1 MAMIYCKLIMCRN
14 KLSDERGIIVMKF
27 IKVSITKFL
36 VFALIGIMAVAG
48 IGYKIYIDHLN
59 KQYQQSPE
67 YSLKIIYESIQNGDP
82 DTFFKYV
89 DGEGILHRIYD
100 PYIEKLLKESDG
112 RNISQT
118 NSKGETK
125 ILNLGEALLFTAID
139 NYYLDVKEVLLNQD
153 LKAHIPHRP
162 DPKDPFKD
170 NLQTLK
176 EVGRYELIS
185 IEEKNK
191 KDGVVNIEIRALD
204 TKTNETK
211 VLPVEMTQM
220 DNKMWRVTG
229 YDYKTYSLP
238 YDGFD
243 RI

>member
-1 MAMIYCKLIMCRN
+1 
-14 KLSDERGIIVMKF
+14 MKF
-27 IKVSITKFL
+27 KQIGVVKSILGIL
-36 VFALIGIMAVAG
+36 VVIGIVVSAG
-48 IGYKIYIDHLN
+48 YGLYYQFVYKE
-59 KQYQQSPE
+59 SPE
-67 YSLKIIYESIQNGDP
+67 YSLRVVYNAIQNGEP
-82 DTFFKYV
+82 DTFFVMV
-89 DGEGILHRIYD
+89 DGEGILHKVFD

-139 NYYLDVKEVLLNQD
+139 NYYLDVKEVLLKQD
-153 LKAHIPHRP
+153 LRSHIPNRP
-162 DPKDPFKD
+162 DTKDPFKD

-185 IEEKNK
+185 IEEINKNN
-191 KDGVVNIEIRALD
+191 GVVNIEIRALD
-204 TKTNETK
+204 KKTNETK
-211 VLPVEMTQM
+211 VLPIEMTQM
-220 DNKMWRVTG
+220 DNKMWRITG

>member
-1 MAMIYCKLIMCRN
+1 MVERN
-14 KLSDERGIIVMKF
+14 DEMLMKFKQLGIIKG
-27 IKVSITKFL
+27 ILSI
-36 VFALIGIMAVAG
+36 VIVIGILVGAG
-48 IGYKIYIDHLN
+48 YGLYYQFVYK
-59 KQYQQSPE
+59 QSPE
-67 YSLKIIYESIQNGDP
+67 YSLRVIYKAIQDGDT
-82 DTFFKYV
+82 DTFFAMV
-89 DGEGILHRIYD
+89 DGEGILHKVFD

-185 IEEKNK
+185 IKEKNK
-191 KDGVVNIEIRALD
+191 NDGVVNIEIRALD

-211 VLPVEMTQM
+211 VFPVEMTQM

>member
-1 MAMIYCKLIMCRN
+1 MVERN
-14 KLSDERGIIVMKF
+14 DEMLMKF
-27 IKVSITKFL
+27 KQLGIAKSILSIMVVIGVLVS
-36 VFALIGIMAVAG
+36 AG
-48 IGYKIYIDHLN
+48 YGLYYQFVYK
-59 KQYQQSPE
+59 QSPE
-67 YSLKIIYESIQNGDP
+67 YSLQVLYKAIQDGDT
-82 DTFFKYV
+82 DTFFAMV
-89 DGEGILHRIYD
+89 DGEGILHRVFD

-139 NYYLDVKEVLLNQD
+139 SYYLDVKEVLLNQD
-153 LKAHIPHRP
+153 LRTHIPHRA

-176 EVGRYELIS
+176 EIGRYELIS

-191 KDGVVNIEIRALD
+191 NDGVVNIEIRALD

-211 VLPVEMTQM
+211 VFPIEMTQM
-220 DNKMWRVTG
+220 DNKMWRITG

>member
-1 MAMIYCKLIMCRN
+1 
-14 KLSDERGIIVMKF
+14 MKF
-27 IKVSITKFL
+27 KQIGVVKSILGIL
-36 VFALIGIMAVAG
+36 VVIGIVVSAG
-48 IGYKIYIDHLN
+48 YGLYYQFVYKE
-59 KQYQQSPE
+59 SPE
-67 YSLKIIYESIQNGDP
+67 YTLRVVYNAIQNGDP
-82 DTFFKYV
+82 DTFFVMV
-89 DGEGILHRIYD
+89 DGEGILHKVFD

-153 LKAHIPHRP
+153 LRSHIPNRP

-191 KDGVVNIEIRALD
+191 NNGVVNIEIRALD
-204 TKTNETK
+204 KKTNETK
-211 VLPVEMTQM
+211 VLPIEMTQM
-220 DNKMWRVTG
+220 DNKMWRITG

>member
-1 MAMIYCKLIMCRN
+1 MVERN
-14 KLSDERGIIVMKF
+14 DEMLMKF
-27 IKVSITKFL
+27 KQLGVVKGILSI
-36 VFALIGIMAVAG
+36 VIVIGILVGAG
-48 IGYKIYIDHLN
+48 YGLYYQYVYK
-59 KQYQQSPE
+59 QSPE
-67 YSLKIIYESIQNGDP
+67 YSLRVIYKAIQDGDT
-82 DTFFKYV
+82 DTFFAMV
-89 DGEGILHRIYD
+89 DGEGILHKVFD

-185 IEEKNK
+185 IKEKNK
-191 KDGVVNIEIRALD
+191 NDGVVNIEIRALD

-211 VLPVEMTQM
+211 VFPVEMTQM

>member
-1 MAMIYCKLIMCRN
+1 
-14 KLSDERGIIVMKF
+14 MKF
-27 IKVSITKFL
+27 KQLGIVKGMLSI
-36 VFALIGIMAVAG
+36 VIVIGILVGAG
-48 IGYKIYIDHLN
+48 YGLYYQFVYK
-59 KQYQQSPE
+59 QSPE
-67 YSLKIIYESIQNGDP
+67 YSLRVIYKAIQDGDT
-82 DTFFKYV
+82 DTFFAMV
-89 DGEGILHRIYD
+89 DGEGILHKVFD

-185 IEEKNK
+185 IKEKNK
-191 KDGVVNIEIRALD
+191 NDGVVNIEIRALD

-211 VLPVEMTQM
+211 VFPVEMTQM

>member
-1 MAMIYCKLIMCRN
+1 MLMKFKQLGIVKGV
-14 KLSDERGIIVMKF
+14 LSIIV
-27 IKVSITKFL
+27 V
-36 VFALIGIMAVAG
+36 IGILVGAG
-48 IGYKIYIDHLN
+48 YGLYYQFVYK
-59 KQYQQSPE
+59 QSPE
-67 YSLKIIYESIQNGDP
+67 YSLRVIYKAIQDGDT
-82 DTFFKYV
+82 DTFFAMV
-89 DGEGILHRIYD
+89 DGEGILHKVFD

-153 LKAHIPHRP
+153 LKSHIPHRP

-176 EVGRYELIS
+176 EVDRYELIS
-185 IEEKNK
+185 IEEKNRNN
-191 KDGVVNIEIRALD
+191 GVVNIEIRALD

-211 VLPVEMTQM
+211 VFPIEMTQM
-220 DNKMWRVTG
+220 DNKMWRITG
-229 YDYKTYSLP
+229 YDYKTYDLP

>member
-1 MAMIYCKLIMCRN
+1 ML
-14 KLSDERGIIVMKF
+14 MKF
-27 IKVSITKFL
+27 KQLGIAKSILSIMVVIGVL
-36 VFALIGIMAVAG
+36 VGAG
-48 IGYKIYIDHLN
+48 YGLYYQFVYK
-59 KQYQQSPE
+59 QSPE
-67 YSLKIIYESIQNGDP
+67 YSLQVLYKAIQDGDT
-82 DTFFKYV
+82 DTFFMMV
-89 DGEGILHRIYD
+89 DGEGILHKVFD

-139 NYYLDVKEVLLNQD
+139 SYYLDVKEVLLNQD
-153 LKAHIPHRP
+153 LRTHIPHRA

-176 EVGRYELIS
+176 EIGRYELIS

-191 KDGVVNIEIRALD
+191 NDGVVNIEIRALD

-211 VLPVEMTQM
+211 VFPIEMTQM
-220 DNKMWRVTG
+220 DNKMWRITG

>member
-1 MAMIYCKLIMCRN
+1 MLMKFKQFGIVKGV
-14 KLSDERGIIVMKF
+14 LSIIV
-27 IKVSITKFL
+27 V
-36 VFALIGIMAVAG
+36 IGILVGAG
-48 IGYKIYIDHLN
+48 YGLYYQFVYK
-59 KQYQQSPE
+59 QSPE
-67 YSLKIIYESIQNGDP
+67 YSLRVIYKAIQDGDT
-82 DTFFKYV
+82 DIFFAMV
-89 DGEGILHRIYD
+89 DGEGILHKVFD

-153 LKAHIPHRP
+153 LKSHIPHRP

-185 IEEKNK
+185 IEEKNRNN
-191 KDGVVNIEIRALD
+191 GVVNIEIRALD

-211 VLPVEMTQM
+211 VFPIEMTQM
-220 DNKMWRVTG
+220 DNKMWRITG
-229 YDYKTYSLP
+229 YDYKTYDLP

>member
-1 MAMIYCKLIMCRN
+1 ML
-14 KLSDERGIIVMKF
+14 MKF
-27 IKVSITKFL
+27 KQIGVVKSILGIL
-36 VFALIGIMAVAG
+36 VVIGIVVSAG
-48 IGYKIYIDHLN
+48 YGLYYQFVYKE
-59 KQYQQSPE
+59 SPE
-67 YSLKIIYESIQNGDP
+67 YSLRVVYNAIHNGDP
-82 DTFFKYV
+82 DTFFVMV
-89 DGEGILHRIYD
+89 DGEGILHKVFD

-153 LKAHIPHRP
+153 LRSHIPNRP

-191 KDGVVNIEIRALD
+191 NNGVVNIEIRALD
-204 TKTNETK
+204 KKTNETK
-211 VLPVEMTQM
+211 VLPIEMTQM
-220 DNKMWRVTG
+220 DNKMWRITG

>member
-1 MAMIYCKLIMCRN
+1 
-14 KLSDERGIIVMKF
+14 MKF
-27 IKVSITKFL
+27 KQIGVVKSILGIL
-36 VFALIGIMAVAG
+36 VVIGIVVSAG
-48 IGYKIYIDHLN
+48 YGLYYQFVYKE
-59 KQYQQSPE
+59 SPE
-67 YSLKIIYESIQNGDP
+67 YSLRVVYNAIQNGEP
-82 DTFFKYV
+82 DTFFVMV
-89 DGEGILHRIYD
+89 DGEGILHKVFD

-139 NYYLDVKEVLLNQD
+139 NYYLDVKEVLLKQD
-153 LKAHIPHRP
+153 LRSHIPNRP

-185 IEEKNK
+185 IEEINKNN
-191 KDGVVNIEIRALD
+191 GVVNIEIRALD
-204 TKTNETK
+204 KKTNETK
-211 VLPVEMTQM
+211 VLPIEMTQM
-220 DNKMWRVTG
+220 DNKMWRITG

>member
-1 MAMIYCKLIMCRN
+1 MLMKFKQL
-14 KLSDERGIIVMKF
+14 GIIKSVLSM
-27 IKVSITKFL
+27 IAVIGAL
-36 VFALIGIMAVAG
+36 VG
-48 IGYKIYIDHLN
+48 IGYGLH
-59 KQYQQSPE
+59 YQFVYKQSPE
-67 YSLKIIYESIQNGDP
+67 YSLCILYKAIQDGDT
-82 DTFFKYV
+82 DTFFAMV
-89 DGEGILHRIYD
+89 DGEGILHRVFD

-191 KDGVVNIEIRALD
+191 NDGVVNIEIRALD

-211 VLPVEMTQM
+211 VFPIEMTQM

>member
-1 MAMIYCKLIMCRN
+1 MLMKFKQVGIAKSI
-14 KLSDERGIIVMKF
+14 LSIIVV
-27 IKVSITKFL
+27 IGVL
-36 VFALIGIMAVAG
+36 VGAG
-48 IGYKIYIDHLN
+48 YGLYYQFVYK
-59 KQYQQSPE
+59 QSPE
-67 YSLKIIYESIQNGDP
+67 YSLQVLYKAIQDGDT
-82 DTFFKYV
+82 DTFFAMV
-89 DGEGILHRIYD
+89 DGEGILHKVFD

-139 NYYLDVKEVLLNQD
+139 SYYLDVKEVLLNQD
-153 LKAHIPHRP
+153 LRTHIPHRP

-176 EVGRYELIS
+176 EIGRYELIS

-191 KDGVVNIEIRALD
+191 NDGVVNIEIRALD

-211 VLPVEMTQM
+211 VFPIEMTQM
-220 DNKMWRVTG
+220 DNKMWWITG

>member
-1 MAMIYCKLIMCRN
+1 ML
-14 KLSDERGIIVMKF
+14 MKF
-27 IKVSITKFL
+27 KQLGVVKGILSI
-36 VFALIGIMAVAG
+36 VIVIGILVGAG
-48 IGYKIYIDHLN
+48 YGLYYQYVYK
-59 KQYQQSPE
+59 QSPE
-67 YSLKIIYESIQNGDP
+67 YSLRVIYKAIQDGDT
-82 DTFFKYV
+82 DTFFAMV
-89 DGEGILHRIYD
+89 DGEGILHKVFD
-100 PYIEKLLKESDG
+100 PFIEKLLKESDG

-185 IEEKNK
+185 IKEKNK
-191 KDGVVNIEIRALD
+191 NDGVVNIEIRALD

-211 VLPVEMTQM
+211 VFPVEMTQM

-229 YDYKTYSLP
+229 YDYKTYDLP

>member
-1 MAMIYCKLIMCRN
+1 ML
-14 KLSDERGIIVMKF
+14 MKF
-27 IKVSITKFL
+27 KQLGIVKGMLSI
-36 VFALIGIMAVAG
+36 VIVIGILVGAG
-48 IGYKIYIDHLN
+48 YGLYYQFVYK
-59 KQYQQSPE
+59 QSPE
-67 YSLKIIYESIQNGDP
+67 YSLRVIYKAIQDGDT
-82 DTFFKYV
+82 DTFFAMV
-89 DGEGILHRIYD
+89 DGEGILHKVFD

-185 IEEKNK
+185 IKEKNK
-191 KDGVVNIEIRALD
+191 NDGVVNIEIRALE

-211 VLPVEMTQM
+211 VFPVEMTQI

-229 YDYKTYSLP
+229 YEYKTYSLP

>member
-1 MAMIYCKLIMCRN
+1 ML
-14 KLSDERGIIVMKF
+14 MKF
-27 IKVSITKFL
+27 KQLGIVKSIL
-36 VFALIGIMAVAG
+36 SVVVVIGIVVSAG
-48 IGYKIYIDHLN
+48 YGLYYQFVYK
-59 KQYQQSPE
+59 QSPE
-67 YSLKIIYESIQNGDP
+67 YSLRVVYKAIQNGDT
-82 DTFFKYV
+82 DTFFMMV
-89 DGEGILHRIYD
+89 DGEGILHKVFD

-153 LKAHIPHRP
+153 LRSHIPHRP

-176 EVGRYELIS
+176 EEGRYELIS

-191 KDGVVNIEIRALD
+191 NDGVVNIEIRALD

-211 VLPVEMTQM
+211 VLPIEMTQM
-220 DNKMWRVTG
+220 DNKMWRITG
-229 YDYKTYSLP
+229 YDYKTYDLP

>member
-1 MAMIYCKLIMCRN
+1 ML
-14 KLSDERGIIVMKF
+14 MKF
-27 IKVSITKFL
+27 KQLGVVKGILSIVL
-36 VFALIGIMAVAG
+36 VIGILVG
-48 IGYKIYIDHLN
+48 TGYGLYY
-59 KQYQQSPE
+59 QYVYKQSPE
-67 YSLKIIYESIQNGDP
+67 YSLRVIYKAIQDGDT
-82 DTFFKYV
+82 DTFFAMV
-89 DGEGILHRIYD
+89 DGEGILHKVFD
-100 PYIEKLLKESDG
+100 PFIEKLLKESDG

-185 IEEKNK
+185 IKEKNK
-191 KDGVVNIEIRALD
+191 NDGVVNIEIRALD

-211 VLPVEMTQM
+211 VFPVEMTQM

-229 YDYKTYSLP
+229 YDYKTYDLP

>member
-1 MAMIYCKLIMCRN
+1 ML
-14 KLSDERGIIVMKF
+14 MKF
-27 IKVSITKFL
+27 KQIGVVKSILGIL
-36 VFALIGIMAVAG
+36 VVIGIVVSAG
-48 IGYKIYIDHLN
+48 YGLYYHFVYKE
-59 KQYQQSPE
+59 SPE
-67 YSLKIIYESIQNGDP
+67 YSLRVVYNAIHNGDP
-82 DTFFKYV
+82 DTFFVMV
-89 DGEGILHRIYD
+89 DGEGILHKVFD

-153 LKAHIPHRP
+153 LRSHIPNRP

-191 KDGVVNIEIRALD
+191 NNGVVNIEIRALD
-204 TKTNETK
+204 KKTNETK
-211 VLPVEMTQM
+211 VLPIEMTQM
-220 DNKMWRVTG
+220 DNKMWRITG

>member
-1 MAMIYCKLIMCRN
+1 MLMKFKQVGIAKSI
-14 KLSDERGIIVMKF
+14 LSIIVV
-27 IKVSITKFL
+27 IGVL
-36 VFALIGIMAVAG
+36 VGAG
-48 IGYKIYIDHLN
+48 YGLYYQFVYK
-59 KQYQQSPE
+59 QSPE
-67 YSLKIIYESIQNGDP
+67 YSLQVLYKAIQDGDT
-82 DTFFKYV
+82 DTFFAMV
-89 DGEGILHRIYD
+89 DGEGILHKVFN

-139 NYYLDVKEVLLNQD
+139 SYYLDVKEVLLNQD
-153 LKAHIPHRP
+153 LRTHIPHRP

-176 EVGRYELIS
+176 EIGRYELIS

-191 KDGVVNIEIRALD
+191 NDGVVNIEIRALD

-211 VLPVEMTQM
+211 VFPIEMTQM
-220 DNKMWRVTG
+220 DNKMWRITG

>member
-1 MAMIYCKLIMCRN
+1 MVERN
-14 KLSDERGIIVMKF
+14 DEMLMKF
-27 IKVSITKFL
+27 KQLGVVKGILSI
-36 VFALIGIMAVAG
+36 VIVIGILVGAG
-48 IGYKIYIDHLN
+48 YGLYYQYVYK
-59 KQYQQSPE
+59 QSPE
-67 YSLKIIYESIQNGDP
+67 YSLRVIYKAIQDGDT
-82 DTFFKYV
+82 DTFFAMV
-89 DGEGILHRIYD
+89 DGEGILHKVFD
-100 PYIEKLLKESDG
+100 PFIEKLLKESDG

-185 IEEKNK
+185 IKEKNK
-191 KDGVVNIEIRALD
+191 NDGVVNIEIRALD

-211 VLPVEMTQM
+211 VFPVEMTQM

-229 YDYKTYSLP
+229 YDYKTYDLP

>member
-1 MAMIYCKLIMCRN
+1 ML
-14 KLSDERGIIVMKF
+14 MKF
-27 IKVSITKFL
+27 KQFGIVKGILSI
-36 VFALIGIMAVAG
+36 VIVIGILVGAG
-48 IGYKIYIDHLN
+48 YGLYYQYVYK
-59 KQYQQSPE
+59 QSPE
-67 YSLKIIYESIQNGDP
+67 YSLRVIYKAIQDGDT
-82 DTFFKYV
+82 DTFFAMV
-89 DGEGILHRIYD
+89 DGEGILHKVFD

-191 KDGVVNIEIRALD
+191 NDGVVNIEIRALD

-211 VLPVEMTQM
+211 VFPLEMTQM

>member
-1 MAMIYCKLIMCRN
+1 ML
-14 KLSDERGIIVMKF
+14 MKF
-27 IKVSITKFL
+27 KQLGIVKGILSI
-36 VFALIGIMAVAG
+36 VIVIGILVGAG
-48 IGYKIYIDHLN
+48 YGLYYQFVYK
-59 KQYQQSPE
+59 QSPE
-67 YSLKIIYESIQNGDP
+67 YSLRVIYKAIQDGDT
-82 DTFFKYV
+82 DTFFAMV
-89 DGEGILHRIYD
+89 DGEGILHKVFD

-185 IEEKNK
+185 IKEKNK
-191 KDGVVNIEIRALD
+191 NDGVVNIEIRALD

-211 VLPVEMTQM
+211 VFPVEMTQM

>member
-1 MAMIYCKLIMCRN
+1 ML
-14 KLSDERGIIVMKF
+14 MKF
-27 IKVSITKFL
+27 KQLGIVKGMLSI
-36 VFALIGIMAVAG
+36 VIVIGILVGAG
-48 IGYKIYIDHLN
+48 YGLYYQFVYK
-59 KQYQQSPE
+59 QSPE
-67 YSLKIIYESIQNGDP
+67 YSLRVIYKAIQDGDT
-82 DTFFKYV
+82 DTFFAMV
-89 DGEGILHRIYD
+89 DGEGILHKVFD

-185 IEEKNK
+185 IKEKNK
-191 KDGVVNIEIRALD
+191 NDGVVNIEIRALD

-211 VLPVEMTQM
+211 VFPIEMTQM
-220 DNKMWRVTG
+220 DNKMWRITG

>member
-1 MAMIYCKLIMCRN
+1 MLMKIKQLGIAKSILSIMVVI
-14 KLSDERGIIVMKF
+14 GV
-27 IKVSITKFL
+27 L
-36 VFALIGIMAVAG
+36 VGAG
-48 IGYKIYIDHLN
+48 YGLYYQFVYK
-59 KQYQQSPE
+59 QSPE
-67 YSLKIIYESIQNGDP
+67 YSLQVLYKAIQDGDT
-82 DTFFKYV
+82 DTFFAMV
-89 DGEGILHRIYD
+89 DGEGILHKVFD
-100 PYIEKLLKESDG
+100 PYIEKLLKETDG

-139 NYYLDVKEVLLNQD
+139 SYYLDVKEVLLNQD
-153 LKAHIPHRP
+153 LRTHIPHRP

-176 EVGRYELIS
+176 EIGRYELIS

-191 KDGVVNIEIRALD
+191 NDGVVNIEIRALD

-211 VLPVEMTQM
+211 VFPIEMTQM
-220 DNKMWRVTG
+220 DNKMWRITG

>member
-1 MAMIYCKLIMCRN
+1 ML
-14 KLSDERGIIVMKF
+14 MKF
-27 IKVSITKFL
+27 KQLGIVKGMLSI
-36 VFALIGIMAVAG
+36 VIVIGILVGAG
-48 IGYKIYIDHLN
+48 YGLYYQFVYK
-59 KQYQQSPE
+59 QSPE
-67 YSLKIIYESIQNGDP
+67 YSLRVIYKAIQDGDT
-82 DTFFKYV
+82 DTFFAMV
-89 DGEGILHRIYD
+89 DGEGILHKVFD

-185 IEEKNK
+185 IKEKNK
-191 KDGVVNIEIRALD
+191 NDGVVNIEIRALD

-211 VLPVEMTQM
+211 VFPIEMTQM

>member
-1 MAMIYCKLIMCRN
+1 ML
-14 KLSDERGIIVMKF
+14 MKF
-27 IKVSITKFL
+27 KQLGIAKSILSIMVVIGVLVSAGYGL
-36 VFALIGIMAVAG
+36 YYQFA
-48 IGYKIYIDHLN
+48 YK
-59 KQYQQSPE
+59 QSPE
-67 YSLKIIYESIQNGDP
+67 YSLQVLYKAIQDGDT
-82 DTFFKYV
+82 DTFFMMV
-89 DGEGILHRIYD
+89 DGEGILHKVYD
-100 PYIEKLLKESDG
+100 PYIEELLKESDG

-139 NYYLDVKEVLLNQD
+139 SYYLDVKEVLLNQD
-153 LKAHIPHRP
+153 LRTHIPHRA

-176 EVGRYELIS
+176 EIGRYELIS

-191 KDGVVNIEIRALD
+191 NDGVVNIEIRALD

-211 VLPVEMTQM
+211 VFPIEMTQM
-220 DNKMWRVTG
+220 DNKMWRITG

>member
-1 MAMIYCKLIMCRN
+1 ML
-14 KLSDERGIIVMKF
+14 MKF
-27 IKVSITKFL
+27 KQPGIAKSILSIMVVIGVLVS
-36 VFALIGIMAVAG
+36 AG
-48 IGYKIYIDHLN
+48 YGLYYQFVYK
-59 KQYQQSPE
+59 QSPE
-67 YSLKIIYESIQNGDP
+67 YSLQVLYKAIQDGDT
-82 DTFFKYV
+82 DTFFVMV
-89 DGEGILHRIYD
+89 DGEGILHKVYD

-139 NYYLDVKEVLLNQD
+139 SYYLDVKEVLLNQD
-153 LKAHIPHRP
+153 LRTHIPHRA

-176 EVGRYELIS
+176 EIGRYELIS

-191 KDGVVNIEIRALD
+191 NDEVVNIEIRALD

-211 VLPVEMTQM
+211 VFPIEMTQM
-220 DNKMWRVTG
+220 DNKMWRITG

>member
-1 MAMIYCKLIMCRN
+1 ML
-14 KLSDERGIIVMKF
+14 MKF
-27 IKVSITKFL
+27 KQLGIVKGMLSI
-36 VFALIGIMAVAG
+36 VIVIGILVGAG
-48 IGYKIYIDHLN
+48 YGLYYQFVYK
-59 KQYQQSPE
+59 QSPE
-67 YSLKIIYESIQNGDP
+67 YSLRVIYKAIQDGDT
-82 DTFFKYV
+82 DTFFAMV
-89 DGEGILHRIYD
+89 DGEGILHKVFD

-125 ILNLGEALLFTAID
+125 ILNLGETLLFTAID

-185 IEEKNK
+185 IKEKNK
-191 KDGVVNIEIRALD
+191 NDGVVNIEIRALD

-211 VLPVEMTQM
+211 VFPVEMTQM

>member
-1 MAMIYCKLIMCRN
+1 ML
-14 KLSDERGIIVMKF
+14 MKF
-27 IKVSITKFL
+27 KQFGIVKGVLSI
-36 VFALIGIMAVAG
+36 VVVIGILVGAG
-48 IGYKIYIDHLN
+48 YGLYYQFVYK
-59 KQYQQSPE
+59 QSSE
-67 YSLKIIYESIQNGDP
+67 YSLRVIYKAIQDGDT
-82 DTFFKYV
+82 DTFFAMV
-89 DGEGILHRIYD
+89 DGEGILHKVFD

-153 LKAHIPHRP
+153 LKSHIPHRP

-185 IEEKNK
+185 IEEKNRNN
-191 KDGVVNIEIRALD
+191 GVVNIEIRALD

-211 VLPVEMTQM
+211 VFPIEMTQM
-220 DNKMWRVTG
+220 DNKMWRITG
-229 YDYKTYSLP
+229 YDYKTYDLP

>member
-1 MAMIYCKLIMCRN
+1 ML
-14 KLSDERGIIVMKF
+14 MKF
-27 IKVSITKFL
+27 KQLGIVKGILSIVAVIGAL
-36 VFALIGIMAVAG
+36 VC
-48 IGYKIYIDHLN
+48 IGYGVH
-59 KQYQQSPE
+59 YQFVYKQSPE
-67 YSLKIIYESIQNGDP
+67 YSLRILYKSIQDGDT
-82 DTFFKYV
+82 DTFFAMV
-89 DGEGILHRIYD
+89 DGEGILHRVFD

-139 NYYLDVKEVLLNQD
+139 NYYL
-153 LKAHIPHRP
+153 
-162 DPKDPFKD
+162 
-170 NLQTLK
+170 
-176 EVGRYELIS
+176 
-185 IEEKNK
+185 EEKNK

>member
-1 MAMIYCKLIMCRN
+1 ML
-14 KLSDERGIIVMKF
+14 MKF
-27 IKVSITKFL
+27 KQPGIAKSIL
-36 VFALIGIMAVAG
+36 SIMVVIGILVSAG
-48 IGYKIYIDHLN
+48 YGLYYQFVYK
-59 KQYQQSPE
+59 QSPE
-67 YSLKIIYESIQNGDP
+67 YSLQVLYKAIQDGDT
-82 DTFFKYV
+82 DTFFVMV
-89 DGEGILHRIYD
+89 DGEGILHKVYD

-185 IEEKNK
+185 IKEKNK
-191 KDGVVNIEIRALD
+191 NDGVVNIEIRALD

-211 VLPVEMTQM
+211 VFPVEMTQM

>member
-1 MAMIYCKLIMCRN
+1 ML
-14 KLSDERGIIVMKF
+14 MKF
-27 IKVSITKFL
+27 KQLGIVKGMLSI
-36 VFALIGIMAVAG
+36 VIVIGILVGAG
-48 IGYKIYIDHLN
+48 YGLYYQFVYK
-59 KQYQQSPE
+59 QSPE
-67 YSLKIIYESIQNGDP
+67 YSLRVIYKAIQDGDT
-82 DTFFKYV
+82 DTFFAMV
-89 DGEGILHRIYD
+89 DGEGILHKVFD

-162 DPKDPFKD
+162 DPKDQFKD

-185 IEEKNK
+185 IKEKNK
-191 KDGVVNIEIRALD
+191 NDGVVNIEIRALD

-211 VLPVEMTQM
+211 VFPVEMTQM